1 MKRASNHDKCT
12 IAFIA
17 NNAGAGQLFKW
28 PWWITLFSGEIGI
41 GRSEFSS
48 FGSGGGLSFLG
59 LGFPNLVHAGG
70 GVWERGVSEFAGSE
84 VRSGTLL

>member
-1 MKRASNHDKCT
+1 MKRVSNHVKCT

-28 PWWITLFSGEIGI
+28 WKTLFSGEIEI

-48 FGSGGGLSFLG
+48 FGEW
-59 LGFPNLVHAGG
+59 
-70 GVWERGVSEFAGSE
+70 GV
-84 VRSGTLL
+84 

>member
-28 PWWITLFSGEIGI
+28 WITLFSGETKLAGL
-41 GRSEFSS
+41 S
-48 FGSGGGLSFLG
+48 FLVLGSGGGSEFSRFG
-59 LGFPNLVHAGG
+59 
-70 GVWERGVSEFAGSE
+70 RGV
-84 VRSGTLL
+84 V